1 MEVHAHTHTP
11 GKKWKHYIWEFL
23 MLFLAVFCGFLAENM
38 REHMVE
44 HKREKKYIRSLI
56 QDIRTDSLQITGWLQ
71 RYEEMK
77 LGCDSVLDYFP
88 VTPDV
93 TGEWRRNMSVILA
106 GFPDFISTD
115 QTMQQLKN
123 AGGLRLIRNTAAID
137 SINAY
142 DVTVRDIQVEET
154 MISNYFMEINKK
166 ADQLFSYRTMRGM
179 NEKSTSKGIWIRFD
193 PVEMELLFNLVF
205 KYRIEIAGF
214 MGELVELKNKGT
226 ALVTFLKGEYHLK

>member
-1 MEVHAHTHTP
+1 MEVHAHTHSP
-11 GKKWKHYIWEFL
+11 RKKWIHYLWEFL
-23 MLFLAVFCGFLAENM
+23 MLFLAVFCGFLAENQ

-77 LGCDSVLDYFP
+77 LSCDSVLDYFP
-88 VTPDV
+88 VTPDIP
-93 TGEWRRNMSVILA
+93 GEWPRNIGVILA

-123 AGGLRLIRNTAAID
+123 AGGFRLIRNTSVID
-137 SINAY
+137 SINGY
-142 DVTVRDIQVEET
+142 DVNVRDIHVEET
-154 MISNYFMEINKK
+154 AISNYFVEITQKTNR
-166 ADQLFSYRTMRGM
+166 LFSYRSIIGM
-179 NEKSTSKGIWIRFD
+179 TEKITSKGFWIRFD

-205 KYRIEIAGF
+205 KYRMEIAGF
-214 MGELVELKNKGT
+214 MGELEDLRNKGT
-226 ALVTFLKGEYHLK
+226 TLITFLKKEYHLK